1 MQGSLNQYSLR
12 VFIFLI
18 IILIISIFV
27 YPVLQSA
34 FLSNIYI
41 NLIIILSLFFGLVF
55 CIYNLYQLQSNYAS
69 LANFNIH
76 KSPQILVNKAGVIK
90 NLIYE
95 LSENDEIHT
104 FSSSKIDKI
113 LENIDMSLSSIRETS
128 RYLVGLLVFLG
139 LLGTF
144 WGLLITIGSVG
155 NVIGGLGIDDTNVA
169 GFFNSLK
176 EGLNAPLQG
185 MSVAFS
191 SSLLGLAGSLI
202 LGFVDLQLGQAQS
215 KFSQFAEKVILNNS
229 SPDFVSTNSS
239 SDKNA
244 LIAIQKIYD
253 NLENLVFSLKE
264 TSQNQ
269 SQIFSYMKSL
279 TEQISNLNNS
289 TREQDKKLSNFLSS
303 QLNSQS
309 NILQLTSQLTHEGV
323 LDAKTKKYFENI
335 DKGIQQLIANDKK
348 YKPQNQEVVLDTKTK
363 KFFENMSKDL
373 KQIVSKSKK
382 NKI

>member
-1 MQGSLNQYSLR
+1 MQGSLNQYLIR
-12 VFIFLI
+12 VFVFLI
-18 IILIISIFV
+18 VILAITVFV

-41 NLIIILSLFFGLVF
+41 NLIIILSLFFGLGF
-55 CIYNLYQLQSNYAS
+55 CIYNLSQLQSNYAS
-69 LANFNIH
+69 LASFNIH
-76 KSPQILVNKAGVIK
+76 KSPQTLTNKPGVLK

-95 LSENDEIHT
+95 LSESDGHHT
-104 FSSSKIDKI
+104 FRSSKVDKI
-113 LENIDMSLSSIRETS
+113 IENIDMSLSGIRETS

-144 WGLLITIGSVG
+144 WGLLKTIGSVG

-215 KFSQFAEKVILNNS
+215 KFSQFAEKIILGNS
-229 SPDFVSTNSS
+229 SPDFMSTNTSN
-239 SDKNA
+239 DKNTLA
-244 LIAIQKIYD
+244 AIQKIYD
-253 NLENLVFSLKE
+253 NLDNLVFSLKE
-264 TSQNQ
+264 TAQNQ

-279 TEQISNLNNS
+279 TEQLSNLNAS
-289 TREQDKKLSNFLSS
+289 AREQDKKLSNFLST

-309 NILQLTSQLTHEGV
+309 NILQLTTQLAQEGV

-335 DKGIQQLIANDKK
+335 DKGIQQLIAANDKK
-348 YKPQNQEVVLDTKTK
+348 NNQSNQEVVLDTKTK
-363 KFFENMSKDL
+363 KFFESMSKDIRQL
-373 KQIVSKSKK
+373 VSKSKK
-382 NKI
+382 K

>member
-1 MQGSLNQYSLR
+1 MQGSLNQYLIR

-18 IILIISIFV
+18 VILAITVFV

-41 NLIIILSLFFGLVF
+41 NLVIILSLLFGLGF
-55 CIYNLYQLQSNYAS
+55 CIYNLSQLQSNYAS
-69 LANFNIH
+69 LASFNIH
-76 KSPQILVNKAGVIK
+76 KSPQTLTNKPGVLK

-95 LSENDEIHT
+95 LSESDGHHT
-104 FSSSKIDKI
+104 FRSSKVDKI
-113 LENIDMSLSSIRETS
+113 LENIDMSLSGIRETS

-144 WGLLITIGSVG
+144 WGLLKTIGSVG
-155 NVIGGLGIDDTNVA
+155 DVIGGLGIDDTNVA

-215 KFSQFAEKVILNNS
+215 KFSQFAEKIILGNS
-229 SPDFVSTNSS
+229 SPDFMSTNTSN
-239 SDKNA
+239 DKNTLA
-244 LIAIQKIYD
+244 AIQKIYD
-253 NLENLVFSLKE
+253 NLDNLVFSLKE
-264 TSQNQ
+264 TAQNQ
-269 SQIFSYMKSL
+269 SHIFSYMKSL
-279 TEQISNLNNS
+279 TEQLSNLS
-289 TREQDKKLSNFLSS
+289 ASAREQDKKLSNFLST

-309 NILQLTSQLTHEGV
+309 NILQLTTQLAQEGV

-335 DKGIQQLIANDKK
+335 DKGIQQLIAANDKK
-348 YKPQNQEVVLDTKTK
+348 NNQLNQEVVLDTKTK
-363 KFFENMSKDL
+363 KFFESMSKDIRQL
-373 KQIVSKSKK
+373 VSKSKK
-382 NKI
+382 K

>member
-1 MQGSLNQYSLR
+1 MQGSLNQYQIR

-18 IILIISIFV
+18 VILVIAIFV

-41 NLIIILSLFFGLVF
+41 NLIIILSLFFGLGF
-55 CIYNLYQLQSNYAS
+55 CIYNLSQLQSNYAS
-69 LANFNIH
+69 LASFNIH
-76 KSPQILVNKAGVIK
+76 KSPQTLTNIPGALK

-95 LSENDEIHT
+95 LSESDGHHT
-104 FSSSKIDKI
+104 FRSSKVDKI
-113 LENIDMSLSSIRETS
+113 LENIDMSLGGIRETS

-144 WGLLITIGSVG
+144 WGLLKTIGSVG

-215 KFSQFAEKVILNNS
+215 KFSQFAEKIILGNS
-229 SPDFVSTNSS
+229 SPDFMSTNTS
-239 SDKNA
+239 SDKNTLA
-244 LIAIQKIYD
+244 AIQKIYD
-253 NLENLVFSLKE
+253 NLDNLVFSLKE
-264 TSQNQ
+264 TAQNQ

-279 TEQISNLNNS
+279 TEQLSNLSAN
-289 TREQDKKLSNFLSS
+289 TREQDKKLSNFLST

-309 NILQLTSQLTHEGV
+309 NILQLTTQLAQEGV

-335 DKGIQQLIANDKK
+335 DKGIQQLIASNDKK
-348 YKPQNQEVVLDTKTK
+348 NNQSNQEVVLDTKTK
-363 KFFENMSKDL
+363 KFFENMNKDIQQL
-373 KQIVSKSKK
+373 ASKSKK
-382 NKI
+382 K

>member
-1 MQGSLNQYSLR
+1 MQGSLNQYLIR

-18 IILIISIFV
+18 VILAIVVFA

-41 NLIIILSLFFGLVF
+41 NLIIILSLFFGLGF
-55 CIYNLYQLQSNYAS
+55 CIYNLSQLQSNYAS

-76 KSPQILVNKAGVIK
+76 KSPQTLTNKAGAIN
-90 NLIYE
+90 NLINE
-95 LSENDEIHT
+95 LSESDGHHT
-104 FSSSKIDKI
+104 FRSSKVDKI
-113 LENIDMSLSSIRETS
+113 LENIDMSLSGIRETS

-144 WGLLITIGSVG
+144 WGLLKTIGSVG

-202 LGFVDLQLGQAQS
+202 LGFVDLQLGQAQG
-215 KFSQFAEKVILNNS
+215 KFSQFAEKVVLGNS
-229 SPDFVSTNSS
+229 SPDFVSTNTSN
-239 SDKNA
+239 DKNT
-244 LIAIQKIYD
+244 LTAIQKIYD
-253 NLENLVFSLKE
+253 NLDNLVFSLKE
-264 TSQNQ
+264 TAQNQ
-269 SQIFSYMKSL
+269 SQIFSYMKTL
-279 TEQISNLNNS
+279 TEQLSNLSANS
-289 TREQDKKLSNFLSS
+289 REQDKKLSNFLST

-309 NILQLTSQLTHEGV
+309 NILQLTNQLSQEGV

-335 DKGIQQLIANDKK
+335 DKGIQQLIATNDKK
-348 YKPQNQEVVLDTKTK
+348 NNQSNQEVVLDTTTK
-363 KFFENMSKDL
+363 KFFESMSKDIRQL
-373 KQIVSKSKK
+373 VSKSKK
-382 NKI
+382 K